1 MEIKVLGTNCA
12 NCHNLEKA
20 VRKAVFE
27 LGIQAEVIK
36 EDDIVKILE
45 YKILRTPG
53 LVINGKVVSA
63 GKVLSVEEIK
73 QMIKENDII

>member
-1 MEIKVLGTNCA
+1 MDIKVLGTNCA
-12 NCHNLEKA
+12 NCNNLEKA
-20 VRKAVFE
+20 VRKAVSE

-53 LVINGKVVSA
+53 LVINGKVVSS